1 MGFGSDA
8 KSAFSWRFEPFFF
21 SFDFCRAS
29 EMPTKPLFEGGLKYP
44 SEALDSCKLIAYH
57 HVDETPAARP
67 GYPLRAGRDWPDKSA
82 RVD

>member
-1 MGFGSDA
+1 
-8 KSAFSWRFEPFFF
+8 
-21 SFDFCRAS
+21 
-29 EMPTKPLFEGGLKYP
+29 MPTKPLFEGGLKYP

-82 RVD
+82 SVDLRPSHGTYVDHRLSRRC